1 MNIVH
6 LIGELVTPLELRR
19 DRRSKR
25 SWGRTVIAVP
35 RGNNGAIDFVPLI
48 LRDREADMA
57 AMYLGDGS
65 LVSIEGHIHSAL
77 RPNPV
82 SDDVYTVRRSLWVIA
97 DRVTYLRLPRRV
109 QTVVQA

>member
-1 MNIVH
+1 MNRV
-6 LIGELVTPLELRR
+6 LLVGELVTPLELKR
-19 DRRSKR
+19 DRTSKR

-35 RGNNGAIDFVPLI
+35 RGSGGAIDFVPVT

-57 AMYLGDGS
+57 ARYLGDSS

-77 RPNPV
+77 RPNPIA
-82 SDDVYTVRRSLWVIA
+82 DDVRAVRRCLWVIA

-109 QTVVQA
+109 EAGVR